1 MTRMQNMF
9 AETNA
14 LLSEIEAGFGAFK
27 VKGQYLQGVE
37 TDPHDIIGVE
47 LFMSGLNENI
57 RSNMDEADFASTLKE
72 RLARA
77 EDKEAFV
84 RSHWDR
90 LAFYDSANRE
100 QYEKAANTCI
110 SYLRNAANLEQA
122 MDIITQRYAEQTH
135 KCLKAI
141 SDDNA
146 TFLNTTQKHTASF
159 AQVIMGVVFSGGE
172 AVRIIEVSFP
182 SGLTA
187 GNSADI
193 IVECSGAG
201 RLELQMSGDGT
212 EWRTIADIRAAA
224 GRNTIHWDGFFGEAV
239 PAGGRYAL
247 KVTGFSE
254 DGVEGTARQISFA
267 LAAPPT
273 PQPTLAPTPSPTPY
287 IPSQADSVAGE
298 GLSYWSLPIG
308 NLEDTKAIWDVM
320 MQPIIVIN
328 GPQKETYKLRAT
340 PSKTGGRANI
350 VGEVTYASQGVHVI
364 RDNGDGWTLI
374 ETYNSSYGPDCD
386 SRPGYGKTDELITG
400 YVETSLLKEITP
412 WP

>member
-1 MTRMQNMF
+1 MIAKKRPFRLQMLTAVRLL
-9 AETNA
+9 ACAVCLAA
-14 LLSEIEAGFGAFK
+14 LFLSGYALSEEESGLRFIA
-27 VKGQYLQGVE
+27 V
-37 TDPHDIIGVE
+37 PDIIHPGKAVRMSFISDETGPVGIAVE
-47 LFMSGLNENI
+47 APDGTVHPVIDGYQAIAGTNHITWDGIFRDGSIPAPGEYTLTM
-57 RSNMDEADFASTLKE
+57 NMDEKT
-72 RLARA
+72 A
-77 EDKEAFV
+77 E
-84 RSHWDR
+84 
-90 LAFYDSANRE
+90 
-100 QYEKAANTCI
+100 AAI
-110 SYLRNAANLEQA
+110 K
-122 MDIITQRYAEQTH
+122 I
-135 KCLKAI
+135 
-141 SDDNA
+141 
-146 TFLNTTQKHTASF
+146 
-159 AQVIMGVVFSGGE
+159 GGE